1 MTIISVMIVVIVSLS
16 IGIIVSLLTNK
27 KNKGSHKLPI
37 ILSFISIGIGSYFL
51 YLTINTTNNI
61 EKRENKNLVDRYYL
75 DMTNSLLNNDEISN
89 DTKRY
94 IFFSQ
99 IANII
104 DNMNTRNVLYMLD
117 NKQPNKYISMISKL
131 SEIPGFREFWNQN
144 KSQYNAST
152 DLLLSK
158 LWKV

>member
-1 MTIISVMIVVIVSLS
+1 MTIASVILVLVVSLS
-16 IGIIVSLLTNK
+16 VGIIVSLLTNK

-37 ILSFISIGIGSYFL
+37 ILSFVSVGIASYFL
-51 YLTINTTNNI
+51 YLTINTTSKI
-61 EKRENKNLVDRYYL
+61 EKRENENLVDRYYL
-75 DMTNSLLNNDEISN
+75 DMTNSLLNNDEISS

-104 DNMNTRNVLYMLD
+104 DNMNTHNDLYLIN
-117 NKQPNKYISMISKL
+117 NKEPNKYISMISKL
-131 SEIPGFREFWNQN
+131 SDIQGFREFWDQN

-152 DLLLSK
+152 NLLLSK